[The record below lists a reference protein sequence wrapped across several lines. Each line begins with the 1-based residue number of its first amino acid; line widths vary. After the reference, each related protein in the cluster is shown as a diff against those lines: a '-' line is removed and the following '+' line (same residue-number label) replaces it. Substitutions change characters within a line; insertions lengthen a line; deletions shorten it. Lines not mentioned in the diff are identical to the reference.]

1 MITTGKTTVAPV
13 VEWSDERLV
22 QECLKGN
29 QDAWNAMLKKYGKLI
44 HSVPSRYGL
53 SREDAG
59 DIFQQVCMQ
68 LLEALPDLREP
79 KSLGA
84 WLIKVTAHRCF
95 QWVARE
101 RRFQSFDFEGQANE
115 GSVGLEMPEAMLH
128 ELERRRIL
136 HDAVS
141 EVPPRCRELIRLLFF
156 ETTAVSYQEVAK
168 KLGLAEGSIGFIRM
182 RCLKHLRKGLEGR
195 RFL

>member
-1 MITTGKTTVAPV
+1 
-13 VEWSDERLV
+13 
-22 QECLKGN
+22 
-29 QDAWNAMLKKYGKLI
+29 
-44 HSVPSRYGL
+44 
-53 SREDAG
+53 
-59 DIFQQVCMQ
+59 MQ

>member
-1 MITTGKTTVAPV
+1 MAPV
-13 VEWSDERLV
+13 IEWSDERLV
-22 QECLKGN
+22 KECLQGN
-29 QDAWNAMLKKYGKLI
+29 QDAWNAMLKRYGKLI

-68 LLEALPDLREP
+68 LLEALPDIRDP
-79 KSLGA
+79 KNLGA
-84 WLIKVTAHRCF
+84 WLIKVTARRCF

-101 RRFQSFDFEGQANE
+101 RRFQSFDFEGQADE
-115 GSVGLEMPEAMLH
+115 GSTGLEMPEAKLH

-156 ETTAVSYQEVAK
+156 EASAIPYKELAK
-168 KLGLAEGSIGFIRM
+168 TLGIAQGSIGFIRM
-182 RCLKHLRKGLEGR
+182 RCLKRLKKGLEGR
-195 RFL
+195 GFI